1 MTIIDHPNT
10 TKYDNLPSVSP
21 IGAPLD
27 WKWLRGAKSEWGVK
41 PKPGP
46 RGLTMMDVAVG
57 SYGDVPDNPPHRSMA
72 PRGADVDPARYGE
85 EPGPETER
93 PSAARD
99 EAEFTLT
106 RDALATD
113 VPLFAICRGFQVL
126 NVVAG
131 GTLLQHLEQLEP
143 HRPRQRDDSGVWES
157 GWHDVEVAPGT
168 LLARLTGAPTLRVNS
183 RHHQAVTPERL
194 APGLVADGR
203 TDEGGVAV
211 IEAVEVIGHPFAL
224 GVQWHPERAEM
235 QDDAALEAGAPR
247 LFSAFLDA
255 ARMRQ
260 DARDGNARSSTS
272 A

>member
-1 MTIIDHPNT
+1 M
-10 TKYDNLPSVSP
+10 SP
-21 IGAPLD
+21 EPANRPRILVTFGGRRTLD
-27 WKWLRGAKSEWGVK
+27 QWEAYAAAVERAGGEPVALDAHDYTSDLDVRAFDGLLVTGGV
-41 PKPGP
+41 
-46 RGLTMMDVAVG
+46 
-57 SYGDVPDNPPHRSMA
+57 
-72 PRGADVDPARYGE
+72 DVDPARYGE
-85 EPGPETER
+85 APGPETER

-99 EAEFTLT
+99 EAEFALT

-131 GTLLQHLEQLEP
+131 GTLLQHLEHLEP

-157 GWHDVEVAPGT
+157 GWHDVEVTPGT
-168 LLARLTGAPTLRVNS
+168 LLARLTEASTLRVNS

-211 IEAVEVIGHPFAL
+211 IEAVEVLGHPFAL

-235 QDDAALEAGAPR
+235 QDDAVLEAGAPR

-255 ARMRQ
+255 ARVRQ
-260 DARDGNARSSTS
+260 GARDGNAHSPTS